1 VKKKQRIKPTKNVE
15 YKLLEEVS
23 NCCPMCSTSLF
34 REGKKRISKIYEV
47 AHIYP
52 HSPTES
58 QIHILKDVKQP
69 DDIESPNNLIAL
81 CRNCHKIYDETL
93 SVESYVEMVK
103 LKNTLQARYEAK
115 NRLSAISIEKEI
127 KAVLGAMKNISSEEI
142 RDLTMKPVLV
152 SQKIPESEF
161 QNKIK
166 SYVTNYFV
174 FLQKQFQEL
183 DAVNSGL
190 FKRIAS
196 TVRNAFEHAENVDFF
211 KQEET
216 FDELVGWLK
225 RQTNGT
231 TSACECVISFFIQD
245 CEVFHAVSK

>member
-1 VKKKQRIKPTKNVE
+1 MKKKHRIKPTENVE

-23 NCCPMCSTSLF
+23 HCCPMCNISLF
-34 REGKKRISKIYEV
+34 REGKKRITKIYEV

-52 HSPTES
+52 HSPTEC
-58 QIHILKDVKQP
+58 QLDILKDIKPP

-81 CRNCHKIYDETL
+81 CRNCHRIYDKTL
-93 SVESYVEMVK
+93 SIESYVEMVK
-103 LKNTLQARYEAK
+103 LKNTLLARYETK
-115 NRLSAISIEKEI
+115 NRLSTISIEKEI
-127 KAVLGAMKNISSEEI
+127 KTVLLAMKDIKLERI
-142 RDLTMKPVLV
+142 KDLTMKPVLV
-152 SQKIPESEF
+152 SQKIPDSEF

-174 FLQKQFQEL
+174 FLRKQFQEM

-245 CEVFHAVSK
+245 CEVFHVVSK